1 MYTCNMYSYNMYS
14 YNMYS
19 YTKHTCTQQVE
30 EWYRANTEE
39 GEQRRVFLATD
50 DPSIL
55 QDARNKYVLE
65 SKCRAHENTLSW
77 HY

>member
-1 MYTCNMYSYNMYS
+1 MYSYNMYS
-14 YNMYS
+14 YNMYM
-19 YTKHTCTQQVE
+19 YTEHTWTQQVE
-30 EWYRANTEE
+30 EWYQANTEE